1 VNWVQSHSYHLQ
13 SGFSR
18 PISYRGQH
26 AELCSEWKVPSTYNG
41 YWGGAGPGGRE
52 SLLIRRQ
59 KPVRSAAFSG
69 VPLGNSDYKS
79 MQFSVTRRAA
89 NGLSLMAS
97 YNWSR
102 THGDVDSDFQEQWW
116 TGSLQNTYDLK
127 DEAKDISDFDETHIV
142 KGYVI
147 YNLPFGRGKQL
158 ASNVNSLANDFIGGW
173 SLDGDFHY
181 DTGTPISVH
190 SSNSY
195 QGFNAVYANIVPGC
209 KLNTGTHKLFQP
221 LFNPACFKNPAAAQ
235 LGNAGNYQSEVRN
248 PGLATEDLGVHKN
261 LAMGPDGR

>member
-1 VNWVQSHSYHLQ
+1 V
-13 SGFSR
+13 
-18 PISYRGQH
+18 
-26 AELCSEWKVPSTYNG
+26 
-41 YWGGAGPGGRE
+41 
-52 SLLIRRQ
+52 
-59 KPVRSAAFSG
+59 G

-261 LAMGPDGR
+261 LAMGPDGRYNLTFRMEFFNVFNRDTLGGPDTNINDQAPNSIQTFGQPTGYGGVGGRVGQFGARMTF